1 MRGRLGLDA
10 DVRLLDRHVLT
21 ETAVA
26 GGAAT
31 GAFVFVLV
39 AGNILTQ
46 VSSAI
51 ASGRVSGWEGLELV
65 GLLIPGV
72 LPYALPLGLLT
83 GVLIAFG
90 RMSSQQELTAMKAS
104 GRSLGRIARPALLL
118 AGGLALLSAWLNLEI
133 APSANTEYRRLLVGS
148 AKDNPASVIVPGK
161 LNRQFP
167 GMVIR
172 AAERDGEVLRDFWL
186 WSVDERGRLTQTVH
200 AREARLAPSLNRKG
214 EGILRVELTDARLEK
229 RQPGDETFASPSS
242 FIQARTTS
250 LEFAASGVFKDG
262 ENFQRKLRWLT
273 TSELLDAMDKG
284 WQVAP
289 NATRKEK
296 EQGQMLA
303 ATQLMA
309 HLASAFS
316 VFSLAFLA
324 VPLAVRVGRSET
336 FVNAAIALGVALTYY
351 LLTSMAAYVKDPDLR
366 PDLLIWLPNVV
377 VVGLA
382 WTLLRRASR
391 H

>member
-1 MRGRLGLDA
+1 LDA
-10 DVRLLDRHVLT
+10 GVRLLDRHVLT

-31 GAFVFVLV
+31 GAFVFVMV

-51 ASGRVSGWEGLELV
+51 ASGRVSGWEGLQLV
-65 GLLIPGV
+65 GLLFPGV

-90 RMSSQQELTAMKAS
+90 RMGSQQELTAMKAS
-104 GRSLGRIARPALLL
+104 GRSLGRIALPALLL
-118 AGGLALLSAWLNLEI
+118 AAGLALLSAWLNLEI
-133 APSANTEYRRLLVGS
+133 APYSNTEYRRLLVGS

-186 WSVDERGRLTQTVH
+186 WSTDAQGRLTQTVH
-200 AREARLAPSLNRKG
+200 AREARLARAVSRSG
-214 EGILRVELTDARLEK
+214 EGVLRVTLTDARLER
-229 RQPGDETFASPSS
+229 RQPGDATFASPSS
-242 FIQARTTS
+242 FIQAGTTF
-250 LEFAASGVFKDG
+250 LEFPAAGVFKDG
-262 ENFQRKLRWLT
+262 DNFQRKLRWLT
-273 TSELLDAMDKG
+273 TAELLEAIDKG

-289 NATRKEK
+289 GASAKEL
-296 EQGQMLA
+296 ERGRMTA
-303 ATQLMA
+303 MTQLMS
-309 HLASAFS
+309 HLAGAFS
-316 VFSLAFLA
+316 VFSLALLA

-336 FVNAAIALGVALTYY
+336 FVNAAVALAVALSYY

-366 PDLLIWLPNVV
+366 PDLLVWLPNAV
-377 VVGLA
+377 VVGVA
-382 WTLLRRASR
+382 WFLLRRASR

>member
-1 MRGRLGLDA
+1 
-10 DVRLLDRHVLT
+10 VRLLDRHVLT

-39 AGNILTQ
+39 AGNILSQ

-200 AREARLAPSLNRKG
+200 AREARLAPSLNSKG

>member
-1 MRGRLGLDA
+1 M
-10 DVRLLDRHVLT
+10 RLLDRHVLT

-31 GAFVFVLV
+31 GAFVFVMV

-46 VSSAI
+46 VSGAI

-65 GLLIPGV
+65 GLLFPGV
-72 LPYALPLGLLT
+72 LPYALPLGFLT

-104 GRSLGRIARPALLL
+104 GRSLGRIALPALLL
-118 AGGLALLSAWLNLEI
+118 AAGLALLSAWLNLEI
-133 APSANTEYRRLLVGS
+133 APYSNTEYRRLLVGS

-172 AAERDGEVLRDFWL
+172 ASERDGEVLRDFWL
-186 WSVDERGRLTQTVH
+186 WSTDDQGRLTQTIH
-200 AREARLAPSLNRKG
+200 AREARLTPAVSKSG
-214 EGILRVELTDARLEK
+214 EGVLRITLTDARLER
-229 RQPGDETFASPSS
+229 RQPGDENFTRPSG
-242 FIQARTTS
+242 FTTAATTS
-250 LEFAASGVFKDG
+250 LEFPAAGIFKDG
-262 ENFQRKLRWLT
+262 DNFQRKLRWLT
-273 TSELLDAMDKG
+273 TSELLEAMDKG

-289 NATRKEK
+289 NATPKEK
-296 EQGQMLA
+296 ERGRMVA
-303 ATQLMA
+303 ATQLMS
-309 HLASAFS
+309 HLAGAFS

-336 FVNAAIALGVALTYY
+336 FVNAAVALGVALSYY
-351 LLTSMAAYVKDPDLR
+351 LLTSMAAYVKDPALR
-366 PDLLIWLPNVV
+366 PDLLIWLPNLAVI
-377 VVGLA
+377 GLA
-382 WTLLRRASR
+382 WYLLRRASR

>member
-1 MRGRLGLDA
+1 
-10 DVRLLDRHVLT
+10 VRLLDRHVLT

-26 GGAAT
+26 SGIAT

-39 AGNILTQ
+39 AGNILSQ
-46 VSSAI
+46 VSGAI

-65 GLLIPGV
+65 GLLVPGV

-118 AGGLALLSAWLNLEI
+118 AGILALLSAWLNLEI
-133 APSANTEYRRLLVGS
+133 APSANTEYRRLLLGS

-186 WSVDERGRLTQTVH
+186 WSVDDRGRLTQTVH
-200 AREARLAPSLNRKG
+200 AREARLAPSLNSKG

-250 LEFAASGVFKDG
+250 LEFPASGVFKDG
-262 ENFQRKLRWLT
+262 DNFQRKLRWLT

-296 EQGQMLA
+296 EQGQILA
-303 ATQLMA
+303 TTQLMS

-336 FVNAAIALGVALTYY
+336 FVNAAIALGIALSYY

>member
-1 MRGRLGLDA
+1 M
-10 DVRLLDRHVLT
+10 RLLDRHVLT

-31 GAFVFVLV
+31 GAFMFVMV

-46 VSSAI
+46 VSGAI
-51 ASGRVSGWEGLELV
+51 ASGRVSGWEGIQLV
-65 GLLIPGV
+65 GLLFPGV

-118 AGGLALLSAWLNLEI
+118 AGGLALLSAWLNLEV
-133 APSANTEYRRLLVGS
+133 APYSNTEYRRLLVGS

-161 LNRQFP
+161 LNRQFA

-186 WSVDERGRLTQTVH
+186 WSVDERGRLTQTIH
-200 AREARLAPSLNRKG
+200 AREARLAPGVNLKG
-214 EGILRVELTDARLEK
+214 EGILRVTLTDARLEK
-229 RQPGDETFASPSS
+229 RQAGDENFTRPSS
-242 FIQARTTS
+242 FTTAALTS
-250 LEFAASGVFKDG
+250 LEFPASGIFKDG

-284 WQVAP
+284 WQVGP

-296 EQGQMLA
+296 ERGRMQA
-303 ATQLMA
+303 ATQLMS
-309 HLASAFS
+309 HLAGAFS

-336 FVNAAIALGVALTYY
+336 FVNAAVALGVALSYY
-351 LLTSMAAYVKDPDLR
+351 LLTSIAAYVKDPDLR
-366 PDLLIWLPNVV
+366 PDLLVWLPNLVV
-377 VVGLA
+377 LAVA

>member
-1 MRGRLGLDA
+1 M
-10 DVRLLDRHVLT
+10 RLLDRHVLT

-26 GGAAT
+26 GGGAT
-31 GAFVFVLV
+31 GAFVFVMV

-46 VSSAI
+46 VSGAI
-51 ASGRVSGWEGLELV
+51 ASGRVSGWEGLALI

-118 AGGLALLSAWLNLEI
+118 AAGLAVLSAWLNLEV
-133 APSANTEYRRLLVGS
+133 APVANTEYRRLLVGS

-186 WSVDERGRLTQTVH
+186 WSVDDRGRLTQTIH
-200 AREARLAPSLNRKG
+200 AREARLAPEVNKAG
-214 EGILRVELTDARLEK
+214 EGILRVTLTDARMER
-229 RQPGDETFASPSS
+229 RQAGDENFTRPSA
-242 FIQARTTS
+242 FTTAAITS
-250 LEFAASGVFKDG
+250 LEFPAAGIFKDG

-273 TSELLDAMDKG
+273 TAELLDAAEKG

-289 NATRKEK
+289 NATPKEK
-296 EQGQMLA
+296 ERGQMLA
-303 ATQLMA
+303 KTQLMS
-309 HLASAFS
+309 HLAGALS

-336 FVNAAIALGVALTYY
+336 FVNAAVALGVALSYY
-351 LLTSMAAYVKDPDLR
+351 MLTSMAAYVKNPDLR
-366 PDLLIWLPNVV
+366 PDLLIWLPNLTVL
-377 VVGLA
+377 GLA
-382 WTLLRRASR
+382 WFLLRRASR

>member
-1 MRGRLGLDA
+1 VQGTLGFDA

-21 ETAVA
+21 ETAIA

-39 AGNILTQ
+39 AGNILSQ

-51 ASGRVSGWEGLELV
+51 ASGRVNAWEGLELV

-133 APSANTEYRRLLVGS
+133 APSANTEYRRLLLGS

-186 WSVDERGRLTQTVH
+186 WSVDDRGRLTQTVH
-200 AREARLAPSLNRKG
+200 AREARLAPGVNSAG
-214 EGILRVELTDARLEK
+214 EGILRVNLTDARLEK

-250 LEFAASGVFKDG
+250 LEFAASGIFKDG
-262 ENFQRKLRWLT
+262 DNFQRKLRWLT

-303 ATQLMA
+303 TTQLMS

-336 FVNAAIALGVALTYY
+336 FVNAAIALGIALTYY

>member
-1 MRGRLGLDA
+1 M
-10 DVRLLDRHVLT
+10 RLLDRHVLT

-133 APSANTEYRRLLVGS
+133 APSANTEYRRLLLGS

-303 ATQLMA
+303 TTQLMS

-382 WTLLRRASR
+382 WTLLRRAAR

>member
-1 MRGRLGLDA
+1 MGLDA
-10 DVRLLDRHVLT
+10 GVRLLDRHVLT

-31 GAFVFVLV
+31 GAFVFVMV

-46 VSSAI
+46 VSGAI
-51 ASGRVSGWEGLELV
+51 ASGRVSGWEGIELV
-65 GLLIPGV
+65 ALLFPGV

-104 GRSLGRIARPALLL
+104 GRSLGRIALPALIL
-118 AGGLALLSAWLNLEI
+118 AGSLAALSAWLNLEV
-133 APSANTEYRRLLVGS
+133 APYANTEYRRLLVGS

-167 GMVIR
+167 GIVMR

-186 WSVDERGRLTQTVH
+186 WGVDERGHLKESIH
-200 AREARLAPSLNRKG
+200 AREARLTPAVNRRG
-214 EGILRVELTDARLEK
+214 EGILRVTLTDARMEK
-229 RQPGDETFASPSS
+229 RQGGDENFTHPSA
-242 FIQARTTS
+242 FTTAALTS
-250 LEFAASGVFKDG
+250 LEFPASGIFKDG

-273 TSELLDAMDKG
+273 TTELLEAVDKG
-284 WQVAP
+284 WQVGP
-289 NATRKEK
+289 QATPREK
-296 EQGQMLA
+296 ERGQMLA
-303 ATQLMA
+303 MTQLMS
-309 HLASAFS
+309 HLAGAFS

-336 FVNAAIALGVALTYY
+336 FVNAAIALAIALSYY
-351 LLTSMAAYVKDPDLR
+351 LLTSMAAYVKDPAYR
-366 PDLLIWLPNVV
+366 PDLLIWIPNLI

-382 WTLLRRASR
+382 WFLLRRASR

>member
-1 MRGRLGLDA
+1 MVGLDA

-21 ETAVA
+21 ETAVS

-31 GAFVFVLV
+31 GAFVFVMV

-46 VSSAI
+46 VSNAI

-72 LPYALPLGLLT
+72 LPYAMPLGLLT

-118 AGGLALLSAWLNLEI
+118 AGGLALLSAWLNLEVS
-133 APSANTEYRRLLVGS
+133 PSANTEYRRLLVGS

-200 AREARLAPSLNRKG
+200 AREARLAPGVNSKG

-250 LEFAASGVFKDG
+250 LEFAASGIFKDG

-273 TSELLDAMDKG
+273 TSELLDAIDQG

-296 EQGQMLA
+296 ELGQMLA
-303 ATQLMA
+303 TTQLMS
-309 HLASAFS
+309 HLAGAFS

-336 FVNAAIALGVALTYY
+336 FVNAAVALGVALSYY

-377 VVGLA
+377 VIGLA

>member
-1 MRGRLGLDA
+1 MVGLDA
-10 DVRLLDRHVLT
+10 EVRLLDRHVLT

-31 GAFVFVLV
+31 GAFVFVMV
-39 AGNILTQ
+39 AGNILSQ

-51 ASGRVSGWEGLELV
+51 ASGRVSGGEGLELV

-72 LPYALPLGLLT
+72 LPYAMPLGLLT

-118 AGGLALLSAWLNLEI
+118 AAGLALLSAWLNLEV
-133 APSANTEYRRLLVGS
+133 APSANTEYRRLLLGS

-200 AREARLAPSLNRKG
+200 AREARLAPAVNGQG
-214 EGILRVELTDARLEK
+214 EGTLRVELTDARLEK
-229 RQPGDETFASPSS
+229 RQPGDVTFASPSS
-242 FIQARTTS
+242 FIQAKTTS
-250 LEFAASGVFKDG
+250 LEFPASGIFKDG

-273 TSELLDAMDKG
+273 TSELLDAADKG

-303 ATQLMA
+303 MTQLMS

-336 FVNAAIALGVALTYY
+336 FVNATIALGVALTYY

-382 WTLLRRASR
+382 WTLLRRAAR

>member
-1 MRGRLGLDA
+1 M
-10 DVRLLDRHVLT
+10 
-21 ETAVA
+21 
-26 GGAAT
+26 
-31 GAFVFVLV
+31 
-39 AGNILTQ
+39 
-46 VSSAI
+46 
-51 ASGRVSGWEGLELV
+51 
-65 GLLIPGV
+65 
-72 LPYALPLGLLT
+72 PLGLLT

-118 AGGLALLSAWLNLEI
+118 AGGLALLSAWLNLEVS
-133 APSANTEYRRLLVGS
+133 PSANTEYRRLLVGS

-200 AREARLAPSLNRKG
+200 AREARLAPGVNGKG

-250 LEFAASGVFKDG
+250 LEFAASGIFKDG

-273 TSELLDAMDKG
+273 TSELLDAMDTG

-303 ATQLMA
+303 TTQLMS
-309 HLASAFS
+309 HLAGAFS

-336 FVNAAIALGVALTYY
+336 FVNASIALGVALSYY

-377 VVGLA
+377 VIGLA

>member
-1 MRGRLGLDA
+1 M
-10 DVRLLDRHVLT
+10 RLLDRHVLT

-39 AGNILTQ
+39 AGNILSQ
-46 VSSAI
+46 VSGAI

-65 GLLIPGV
+65 GLLVPGV

-118 AGGLALLSAWLNLEI
+118 AGILALLSAWLNLEI
-133 APSANTEYRRLLVGS
+133 APSANTEYRRLLLGS

-200 AREARLAPSLNRKG
+200 AREARLAPSLNSKG

-262 ENFQRKLRWLT
+262 DNFQRKLRWLT

-303 ATQLMA
+303 TTQLMS

-336 FVNAAIALGVALTYY
+336 FVNAAIALGIALSYY

>member
-1 MRGRLGLDA
+1 MRGRLGLDT

-39 AGNILTQ
+39 AGNILSQ

-133 APSANTEYRRLLVGS
+133 APSANTEYRRLLLGS

-200 AREARLAPSLNRKG
+200 AREARLAPSLNSKG

-303 ATQLMA
+303 TTQLMS

>member
-1 MRGRLGLDA
+1 LDTG
-10 DVRLLDRHVLT
+10 VRLLDRHVLT
-21 ETAVA
+21 ETAIA
-26 GGAAT
+26 GGGAT
-31 GAFVFVLV
+31 CAFVFVMV

-46 VSSAI
+46 VSGAI
-51 ASGRVSGWEGLELV
+51 ASGRVGGWEGLELV

-104 GRSLGRIARPALLL
+104 GRSLGRIARPALIL
-118 AGGLALLSAWLNLEI
+118 AGGLALLSAWLNLEV
-133 APSANTEYRRLLVGS
+133 APVANTEYRRLLIGS

-172 AAERDGEVLRDFWL
+172 ATERDGEVLRDFWL
-186 WSVDERGRLTQTVH
+186 WSVDDRGRLTQTIH
-200 AREARLAPSLNRKG
+200 AREARLAPDVNKAG
-214 EGILRVELTDARLEK
+214 EGILRVTLTDARMER
-229 RQPGDETFASPSS
+229 RQAGDENFTRPSS
-242 FIQARTTS
+242 FTTADITS
-250 LEFAASGVFKDG
+250 LEFPASGIFKDG

-273 TSELLDAMDKG
+273 TAELLVAIDKG

-289 NATRKEK
+289 NATPAEK
-296 EQGQMLA
+296 ERGQMLA
-303 ATQLMA
+303 ATQLMS

-336 FVNAAIALGVALTYY
+336 FVNASVALGVALTYY
-351 LLTSMAAYVKDPDLR
+351 LLTSMAAYVKDPALR
-366 PDLLIWLPNVV
+366 PDVLIWLPNLVV
-377 VVGLA
+377 LGLA
-382 WTLLRRASR
+382 WFLLRRASR

>member
-1 MRGRLGLDA
+1 MRGWLGLDA

-26 GGAAT
+26 SGVAT

-39 AGNILTQ
+39 AGNILSQ
-46 VSSAI
+46 VSGAI

-65 GLLIPGV
+65 GLLVPGV

-118 AGGLALLSAWLNLEI
+118 AGILALLSAWLNLEI
-133 APSANTEYRRLLVGS
+133 APSANTEYRRLLLGS

-200 AREARLAPSLNRKG
+200 AREARLAPSLNSKG

-250 LEFAASGVFKDG
+250 LEFPASGVFKDG
-262 ENFQRKLRWLT
+262 DNFQRKLRWLT

-303 ATQLMA
+303 TTQLMS

-336 FVNAAIALGVALTYY
+336 FVNAAIALGIALTYY

>member
-1 MRGRLGLDA
+1 M
-10 DVRLLDRHVLT
+10 RLLDRHVLT
-21 ETAVA
+21 ETAIA

-39 AGNILTQ
+39 AGNILSQ

-51 ASGRVSGWEGLELV
+51 ASGRVNAWEGLELV

-133 APSANTEYRRLLVGS
+133 APSANTEYRRLLLGS

-186 WSVDERGRLTQTVH
+186 WSVDDRGRLTQTVH
-200 AREARLAPSLNRKG
+200 AREARLAPGVNSAG
-214 EGILRVELTDARLEK
+214 EGILRVNLTDARLEK

-250 LEFAASGVFKDG
+250 LEFAASGIFKDG
-262 ENFQRKLRWLT
+262 DNFQRKLRWLT
-273 TSELLDAMDKG
+273 TSELLEAMDKG

-303 ATQLMA
+303 TTQLMS

-336 FVNAAIALGVALTYY
+336 FVNAAVALGVALTYY

-366 PDLLIWLPNVV
+366 PDLLIWLPNIV

-382 WTLLRRASR
+382 WALLRRASR

>member
-1 MRGRLGLDA
+1 M
-10 DVRLLDRHVLT
+10 RLLDRHVLT

-26 GGAAT
+26 SVAAT

-39 AGNILTQ
+39 AGNVLTQ
-46 VSSAI
+46 VSGAI
-51 ASGRVSGWEGLELV
+51 ATGRVNGWEGLELV

-104 GRSLGRIARPALLL
+104 GRSLGRIALPALLL
-118 AGGLALLSAWLNLEI
+118 AGGLALLSAWLNLEV
-133 APSANTEYRRLLVGS
+133 APIANTEYRRLLMGS

-167 GMVIR
+167 GTVIR
-172 AAERDGEVLRDFWL
+172 AAERDGEVLRDFWV
-186 WSVDERGRLTQTVH
+186 WSVDEQGLLTQTVH
-200 AREARLAPSLNRKG
+200 AREARLAPAVNKRG
-214 EGILRVELTDARLEK
+214 EGILRVTLTDARMEK
-229 RQPGDETFASPSS
+229 RPAGDANFTHPSA
-242 FIQARTTS
+242 FTTAALTS
-250 LEFAASGVFKDG
+250 LEFPASGIFKDG

-273 TSELLDAMDKG
+273 TLELLEAIDKG
-284 WQVAP
+284 WQVSP
-289 NATRKEK
+289 KATPLEK
-296 EQGQMLA
+296 ERGQMLA
-303 ATQLMA
+303 MTQLMS

-336 FVNAAIALGVALTYY
+336 FVNAAIALAIALSYY
-351 LLTSMAAYVKDPDLR
+351 LLTSIAAYIKDPNFR
-366 PDLLIWLPNVV
+366 PDLLIWIPNLI

-382 WTLLRRASR
+382 WFLLRRAAR

>member
-1 MRGRLGLDA
+1 M
-10 DVRLLDRHVLT
+10 RLLDRHVLT

-39 AGNILTQ
+39 AGNILSQ

-133 APSANTEYRRLLVGS
+133 APSANTEYRRLLLGS

-200 AREARLAPSLNRKG
+200 AREARLAPSLNSKG

-303 ATQLMA
+303 TTQLMS

>member
-1 MRGRLGLDA
+1 
-10 DVRLLDRHVLT
+10 VRLLDRHVLT
-21 ETAVA
+21 ETAIA

-39 AGNILTQ
+39 AGNILSQ

-51 ASGRVSGWEGLELV
+51 ASGRVNAWEGFELV

-104 GRSLGRIARPALLL
+104 GRSLGRIARPAVLL

-133 APSANTEYRRLLVGS
+133 APSANTEYRRLLLGS

-186 WSVDERGRLTQTVH
+186 WSVDDRGRLTQTVH
-200 AREARLAPSLNRKG
+200 AREARLAPGVNSAG
-214 EGILRVELTDARLEK
+214 EGILRVNLTDARLEK

-250 LEFAASGVFKDG
+250 LEFAASGIFKDG
-262 ENFQRKLRWLT
+262 DNFQRKLRWLT
-273 TSELLDAMDKG
+273 TSELLEAMDKG

-303 ATQLMA
+303 TTQLMS

-366 PDLLIWLPNVV
+366 PDLLIWLPNIV

>member
-1 MRGRLGLDA
+1 MVGLDA

-31 GAFVFVLV
+31 GAFVFVMV

-72 LPYALPLGLLT
+72 LPYAMPLGLLT

-118 AGGLALLSAWLNLEI
+118 AGGLALLSAWLNLEVS
-133 APSANTEYRRLLVGS
+133 PSANTEYRRLLVGS

-172 AAERDGEVLRDFWL
+172 AAERDGEVLRDFWR

-200 AREARLAPSLNRKG
+200 AREARLAPGVNSKG

-250 LEFAASGVFKDG
+250 LEFAASGIFKDG

-273 TSELLDAMDKG
+273 TSELLDAIDQG
-284 WQVAP
+284 WEVAP

-296 EQGQMLA
+296 AQGRMLA
-303 ATQLMA
+303 TTQLMS
-309 HLASAFS
+309 HLAGAFS

-336 FVNAAIALGVALTYY
+336 FVNAAVALGVALSYY

-366 PDLLIWLPNVV
+366 PDLLIWLPNIVV
-377 VVGLA
+377 IGLA
-382 WTLLRRASR
+382 WSLLRRASR

>member
-1 MRGRLGLDA
+1 VRGWLGLDA

-26 GGAAT
+26 SGVAT

-39 AGNILTQ
+39 AGNILSQ
-46 VSSAI
+46 VSGAI

-65 GLLIPGV
+65 GLLVPGV

-118 AGGLALLSAWLNLEI
+118 AGILALLSAWLNLEI
-133 APSANTEYRRLLVGS
+133 APSANTEYRRLLLGS

-186 WSVDERGRLTQTVH
+186 WSVDDRGRLTQTVH
-200 AREARLAPSLNRKG
+200 AREARLAPSLNSKG

-250 LEFAASGVFKDG
+250 LEFPASGVFKDG
-262 ENFQRKLRWLT
+262 DNFQRKLRWLT

-296 EQGQMLA
+296 EQGQILA
-303 ATQLMA
+303 TTQLMS

-336 FVNAAIALGVALTYY
+336 FVNAAIALGIALTYY

>member
-1 MRGRLGLDA
+1 M
-10 DVRLLDRHVLT
+10 RLLDRHVLT

-133 APSANTEYRRLLVGS
+133 APSANTEYRRLLLGS

-200 AREARLAPSLNRKG
+200 AREARLAPGLNRKG

-303 ATQLMA
+303 TTQLMS